1 MKSNTNGISPIYYN
15 ADADRF
21 YRDVDG
27 IRLVYEA
34 YETHGAKYCGKL
46 VGWYRPELEAEE
58 QLYVEQTMQIDGR
71 KVAEAIY
78 QREMY
83 ARIAREMLE

>member
-1 MKSNTNGISPIYYN
+1 MSNKNGISPIYYN
-15 ADADRF
+15 ADADCF

-34 YETHGAKYCGKL
+34 YNTHGAKYYGKL
-46 VGWYRPELEAEE
+46 VGWYRPEMEAEE
-58 QLYVEQTMQIDGR
+58 QLYVENTTQIDGR
-71 KVAEAIY
+71 KVAETIY

-83 ARIAREMLE
+83 ARIARAMLE